1 MTALYG
7 GRNYASAARFF
18 IGFAVK
24 NILQGVGLA
33 AAEKVFPGG
42 GLPWPKFF
50 CAETLVMRRRGAVCP
65 SFPGG
70 RKSMFFARRM
80 RFSVPFY
87 FDGCKLSVFGQK
99 RPQKARNFCVNCL
112 KHLTKIFGNGR
123 ITLATVWA
131 QVFSRAKNLQFE
143 KICGY
148 HTAKTSRKKSPRE
161 QKSHFLRAP
170 PICRKRSAFGKRV
183 NLRLCNFL
191 SP

>member
-1 MTALYG
+1 
-7 GRNYASAARFF
+7 
-18 IGFAVK
+18 
-24 NILQGVGLA
+24 
-33 AAEKVFPGG
+33 
-42 GLPWPKFF
+42 
-50 CAETLVMRRRGAVCP
+50 MRRRGAVCP

-80 RFSVPFY
+80 RVSAPFY

-99 RPQKARNFCVNCL
+99 RPQKARNFCINCL

-161 QKSHFLRAP
+161 QKSHHSDNFVVAQLRQFCINA
-170 PICRKRSAFGKRV
+170 RKRSLRKIDFVRCERPRFARQAPRAEKGNATISIKGSPSKHRRRGKTSAEPPQSARRTV
-183 NLRLCNFL
+183 GF
-191 SP
+191 S